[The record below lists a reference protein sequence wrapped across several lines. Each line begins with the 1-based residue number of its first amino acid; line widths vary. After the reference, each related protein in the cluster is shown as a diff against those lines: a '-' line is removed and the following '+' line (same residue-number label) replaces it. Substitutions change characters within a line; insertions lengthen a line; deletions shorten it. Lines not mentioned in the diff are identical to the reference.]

1 MPNFTTVDQV
11 SNFVDG
17 SILWQHSRGANA
29 FIIFAAVYF
38 ITILVILSVMIMQ
51 MIYHRSWWVFRIV
64 LRGHSKIIIPN
75 VHNSWILFIAPFVW
89 ILVGS
94 LIAHIVGDAR
104 AEPVPNAGLWIT
116 TMWTP
121 VAFAIWYQTWA
132 ITAARV
138 NTGTT
143 SFEKV
148 IGRSVTRRIPSW
160 LGNIVCLLLPAGPS
174 LVGMIPGVTSNTFL
188 ERARHG
194 WYHWHSSYDG
204 MPDLTRDMLVDAQN
218 IFHASIHGSYYLCIS
233 LLIWGI
239 WCFVFGVA
247 YTFAACLLIMELADH
262 LKVKSRDPPPREP
275 ETAMRTLPVHHS
287 KDDRTTRQ
295 PSQREGVSE
304 WLAISSATSDSVLN
318 GTSGGRMNEQNR
330 GLIQSQLFTDQE
342 RIQDLS
348 GSFFP
353 PIAPSKTIVRLPTS
367 QAERVLFYFTIQSAS
382 VVLSCFALLGVCLFM
397 VIHTYPAAEANM
409 VEPTE
414 MVGYIVVSITIML
427 AGTASFI
434 SVTHNTFEASFA
446 ALVYTR
452 RPDQGNL
459 NEDEHR
465 NNFLDMN

>member
-295 PSQREGVSE
+295 PSQ
-304 WLAISSATSDSVLN
+304 
-318 GTSGGRMNEQNR
+318 
-330 GLIQSQLFTDQE
+330 
-342 RIQDLS
+342 
-348 GSFFP
+348 P
-353 PIAPSKTIVRLPTS
+353 
-367 QAERVLFYFTIQSAS
+367 S